1 MEKETLNVLRDG
13 KWRGRSQ
20 TRTCTCS
27 LTAVGMRGP
36 PVVAMPNVS
45 DVELSTAHQ
54 MPCEER
60 TTTMM
65 IGKDATNTQQTNSSL
80 AALLTARPSSLGHNE
95 QRTSTEN
102 RFLRLTGSSSPYDGE
117 NNEFVPSGGAGAL
130 DPNTASHRFERTVA
144 GPERGS
150 VPRPMCGQALGGGK
164 GARQG
169 PEQRHRHE

>member
-130 DPNTASHRFERTVA
+130 SEHGQPPFRKNCRWSRERVSAPPHVWTSA
-144 GPERGS
+144 GR
-150 VPRPMCGQALGGGK
+150 GK
-164 GARQG
+164 GGEAGTGAETRT
-169 PEQRHRHE
+169 